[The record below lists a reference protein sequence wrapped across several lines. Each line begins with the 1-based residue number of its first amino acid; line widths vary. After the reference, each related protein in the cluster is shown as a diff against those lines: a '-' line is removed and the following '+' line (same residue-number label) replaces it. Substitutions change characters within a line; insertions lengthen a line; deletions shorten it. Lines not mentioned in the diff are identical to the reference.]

1 MHYQNWIENRSGSA
15 NQFSILKSFECR
27 TLRTFL
33 EELKTNERPQLACPD
48 KAGKEWPFARHLHLH
63 ESINVPPDSSDQILS
78 DHDLYVES
86 SFSMRREIPT
96 GRYSVRLFLL
106 KKRRYQTA
114 IILRSIYVPNI
125 TQYREPL
132 KALRYKYY
140 NRTKQFIIGIYK
152 NSWVISWIL
161 SFLRKRTET
170 LMMAI

>member
-33 EELKTNERPQLACPD
+33 EELKTNERPQLACLD
-48 KAGKEWPFARHLHLH
+48 KAGREWPFARHLHLH
-63 ESINVPPDSSDQILS
+63 ELINVPPDSSDQILS
-78 DHDLYVES
+78 DHDSYVES

-114 IILRSIYVPNI
+114 VILRSIYVPNI

-152 NSWVISWIL
+152 NS
-161 SFLRKRTET
+161 
-170 LMMAI
+170 